1 MDFGEE
7 SELEDLIEEIREQSN
22 ESYYPFPSK
31 IFALLYLLVNSPHP
45 MVWCY
50 ILLLLLTYLLIIF
63 REKVTSLLFGLFL
76 KTWECKFLV

>member
-31 IFALLYLLVNSPHP
+31 IFALLYLLVNSHHP
-45 MVWCY
+45 IYGNASCHSH
-50 ILLLLLTYLLIIF
+50 IL
-63 REKVTSLLFGLFL
+63 SLSQCGSAPVYFFL
-76 KTWECKFLV
+76 SVIAFP